1 MVVFV
6 LKTLTA
12 VHLKYLDHEKIEAIW
27 LRIVTKSSSVTIGS
41 FYRPPDNTAFFED
54 IVIPLEKAWYKYKN
68 LVLVGG
74 FNINF
79 SKTAH
84 GHELRLQEK
93 LMSAL
98 VQFDCS
104 VINKDFTRV
113 TPTTETMIDLII
125 TNKADLVEN
134 IKTADTGISDHNLV
148 SFSMDFKPRK
158 VPPRIVTIRNCKKME
173 IEKFKLDLQNA
184 PWSTC
189 EMFEDVEDKCSVWTD
204 IFKDICEEHAPLQ
217 GRTY

>member
-1 MVVFV
+1 MVG
-6 LKTLTA
+6 
-12 VHLKYLDHEKIEAIW
+12 D
-27 LRIVTKSSSVTIGS
+27 
-41 FYRPPDNTAFFED
+41 
-54 IVIPLEKAWYKYKN
+54 
-68 LVLVGG
+68 
-74 FNINF
+74 FNVNF

-84 GHELRLQEK
+84 GDELRLQEK
-93 LMSAL
+93 LMSVL

-134 IKTADTGISDHNLV
+134 IKTDTGISDHNLV

-158 VPPRIVTIRNCKKME
+158 VPPRIVAIRNYKKME
-173 IEKFKLDLQNA
+173 TEKFKLDLQTP

-189 EMFEDVEDKCSVWTD
+189 KMFEDVEDKCSVWTD
-204 IFKDICEEHAPLQ
+204 IFKDI
-217 GRTY
+217 YIYIYIYIYI